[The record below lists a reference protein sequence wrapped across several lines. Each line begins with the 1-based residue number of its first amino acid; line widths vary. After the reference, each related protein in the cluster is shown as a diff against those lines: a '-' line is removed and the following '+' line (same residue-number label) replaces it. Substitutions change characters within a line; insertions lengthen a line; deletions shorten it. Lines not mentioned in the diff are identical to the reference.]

1 MDEQLKALLEKAEEN
16 LKVMKQKMEDGEQRL
31 KRAEDDA
38 KAHVE
43 RIKALEEAGS
53 GGVTVEELE
62 DLKNELADLEAKT
75 ENPVRLITKDEEDK
89 VRTVMKGI
97 VGKFIKSQ
105 KEKMTLKDF
114 ADMEVKAA
122 LNLTVSGQGL
132 ESIDEVLSRDVI
144 ERAREAYP
152 MLAEIHIRNMPR
164 KLREQVLI
172 SYPSVQQG
180 IENVAGSAI
189 SETDVQR
196 YAEVENKVA
205 KVNAKPRITD
215 EAMVGGDLDIYGH
228 LLTLLDDEIGRWLI
242 LQVLFG
248 DATGKAMRGILSS
261 NRLDITNTTGQA
273 WKPTIDDTD
282 PRNPDHYPAIATGV
296 AGGLPATDDAIINF
310 LIDVTEA
317 LPTKYLG
324 KAKWYFNRKLRGRLR
339 KVKDADGRPQ
349 YTNDNQGDG
358 LKVEGYPI
366 VIEDYMPDYDV
377 ADAPFAIFGDLD
389 SAFSMS
395 PGDIDKM
402 LLDPYSVDGCVVVKT
417 DKEFFEIVG
426 KNDAIIILVATT
438 NGA

>member
-1 MDEQLKALLEKAEEN
+1 MNEEELKALLEKANANYEA
-16 LKVMKQKMEDGEQRL
+16 LKVKLDAGDQRVAGL
-31 KRAEDDA
+31 ESINEKLTA
-38 KAHVE
+38 KLE
-43 RIKALEEAGS
+43 ALESKGE
-53 GGVTVEELE
+53 GVTQEQLEE
-62 DLKNELADLEAKT
+62 LKNEMADLEVKT
-75 ENPVRLITKDEEDK
+75 QRPAVMMTKEDEQKVRNVLKTALGAYVKTKDNNASMNEFVDL
-89 VRTVMKGI
+89 
-97 VGKFIKSQ
+97 Q
-105 KEKMTLKDF
+105 
-114 ADMEVKAA
+114 VKAA
-122 LNLTVSGQGL
+122 LNLTNTGEGL
-132 ESIDEVLSRDVI
+132 ESIDEVLSRDII

-152 MLAEIHIRNMPR
+152 LLSDINVRNMPR

-172 SYPSVQQG
+172 SYPSVQLG
-180 IENVAGSAI
+180 IENVAGADI

-196 YAEVENKVA
+196 YAEVENNVA

-215 EAMVGGDLDIYGH
+215 EALVGGDLDIYGH
-228 LLTLLDDEIGRWLI
+228 LLSLLDDEIGRWLI

-248 DATGKAMRGILSS
+248 DNSGKSMRGILSS

-273 WKPTIDDTD
+273 WKETIAASDARD
-282 PRNPDHYPAIATGV
+282 PDHYPAVATGV
-296 AGGLPATDDAIINF
+296 AGGLPATDNEIIDF
-310 LIDVTEA
+310 MIDVTEA

-324 KAKWYFNRKLRGRLR
+324 NAKWYFNRKLRAKLR

-366 VIEDYMPDYDV
+366 VIEDYMPDYTT
-377 ADAPFAIFGDLD
+377 ADAPFAIFGDLNA
-389 SAFSMS
+389 AFSMS

-438 NGA
+438 NS